1 MTRPSP
7 PAFVRLACLF
17 AASGCAT
24 LTNFESAKTL
34 KQGGWQVAIEGR
46 VLRTGSSAAGETQL
60 WPAVAVR
67 RGMTDRFELGLR
79 AGGRPEVFAK
89 FQLRDGERVAIAFS
103 QTLGLW
109 RWDTTVS
116 QWQGWSRSA
125 LPIGVSF
132 GAHELVM
139 SPGVHLA
146 LGRTDEGVVGFIAMP
161 SASVGFIWRP
171 LKWLGF
177 MPQVTVGA
185 SAVQLAQGIT
195 IVGGGVA
202 LEGGLAVIGGGLE
215 GW

>member
-1 MTRPSP
+1 MAWPSST
-7 PAFVRLACLF
+7 AFVSVGCLWV
-17 AASGCAT
+17 ATGCAT
-24 LTNFESAKTL
+24 LTNLESAKTL
-34 KQGGWQVAIEGR
+34 KQGGWQVALEGR
-46 VLRTGSSAAGETQL
+46 VLRTGSSSAGESNL
-60 WPAVAVR
+60 WPSVAVR

-103 QTLGLW
+103 QTLGVW

-125 LPIGVSF
+125 LPIGVFF
-132 GAHELVM
+132 GGHELVL

-146 LGRTDEGVVGFIAMP
+146 LGRTDEGLTGFIAMP
-161 SASVGFIWRP
+161 YASVGFIYRP

-185 SAVQLAQGIT
+185 SAVQLAQGT
-195 IVGGGVA
+195 SIVGGGVA